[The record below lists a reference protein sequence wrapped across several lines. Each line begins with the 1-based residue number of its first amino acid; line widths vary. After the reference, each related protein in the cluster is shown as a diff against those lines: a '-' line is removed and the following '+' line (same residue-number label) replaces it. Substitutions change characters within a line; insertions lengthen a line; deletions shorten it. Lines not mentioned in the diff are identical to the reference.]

1 MSDKIQFSYCK
12 LFVII
17 KIVLYIK
24 YNCILQT
31 KIFKY
36 YLKWLKL
43 KAFNIKGIINITFLL
58 IMDFWEMQKNKNFR
72 NYKIV
77 NLRKKLRFV
86 GVWVDRI
93 YKKSLVFLLLEIKHT
108 SIRYLLFESLS
119 WLSMIINCF
128 CSNLL

>member
-1 MSDKIQFSYCK
+1 
-12 LFVII
+12 
-17 KIVLYIK
+17 
-24 YNCILQT
+24 
-31 KIFKY
+31 
-36 YLKWLKL
+36 
-43 KAFNIKGIINITFLL
+43 
-58 IMDFWEMQKNKNFR
+58 MDFWEMQKNKNFS

-119 WLSMIINCF
+119 
-128 CSNLL
+128 